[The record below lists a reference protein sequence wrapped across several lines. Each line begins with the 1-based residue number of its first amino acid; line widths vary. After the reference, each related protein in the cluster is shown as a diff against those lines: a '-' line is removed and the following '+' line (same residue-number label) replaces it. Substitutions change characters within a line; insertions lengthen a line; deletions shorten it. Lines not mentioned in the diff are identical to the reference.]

1 VSPDDNDSRPGL
13 ALIIIGEKFA
23 KGVGG
28 NRSGAQK
35 DLNNMYEVFHDLN
48 FEIKWKPFCHST
60 QKRYSDS
67 NLTSLCSFS
76 EMLRA

>member
-48 FEIKWKPFCHST
+48 FEIKWEPFLNRTTLDLKNELIKC
-60 QKRYSDS
+60 K
-67 NLTSLCSFS
+67 FVFIFW
-76 EMLRA
+76 